1 MPSGVRSYF
10 VQYRNA
16 QMRSR
21 RLTIGKH
28 GVVTADVARGK
39 AWRILSEVKD
49 GKDPAADRRTFRR
62 APTVNELLDRYVAEH
77 VDNEKRKRPHRAS
90 TRVEIKRLVE
100 CHIRPKL
107 GKHKVVAV
115 TRQDI
120 AKVHRELAN
129 TPRQANFVLAVC
141 SKVFNL
147 AEAWEM
153 RAQHTNPCTKIERYA
168 ENVRDRSLST
178 EELGRLGATLRQ
190 AETEGLSWNVNTKI
204 ATAKH
209 LPKPENRRTLYSRIT
224 TAAIELLLFTG
235 CRLSE
240 VLNLQWDQVK
250 LDKGTIELAET
261 KAGKPQVV
269 PINAA
274 AHQVLKQLQKTKASP
289 WVLPSSLDADR
300 PLSKSAIEN
309 AWQRIRTAAKLA
321 DVRLHDLRHTVGT
334 YAGQQFRANAFAVRD
349 LLRHKDLATSG
360 RYVHRDDD
368 PVRSLSEQVGKR
380 IAAGLA
386 GRKGGEVVPLKR
398 KA

>member
-62 APTVNELLDRYVAEH
+62 APTVNELLHRYVAEH

-178 EELGRLGATLRQ
+178 EELG
-190 AETEGLSWNVNTKI
+190 
-204 ATAKH
+204 
-209 LPKPENRRTLYSRIT
+209 PRRH
-224 TAAIELLLFTG
+224 
-235 CRLSE
+235 
-240 VLNLQWDQVK
+240 
-250 LDKGTIELAET
+250 
-261 KAGKPQVV
+261 P
-269 PINAA
+269 
-274 AHQVLKQLQKTKASP
+274 
-289 WVLPSSLDADR
+289 
-300 PLSKSAIEN
+300 
-309 AWQRIRTAAKLA
+309 
-321 DVRLHDLRHTVGT
+321 
-334 YAGQQFRANAFAVRD
+334 
-349 LLRHKDLATSG
+349 
-360 RYVHRDDD
+360 
-368 PVRSLSEQVGKR
+368 
-380 IAAGLA
+380 AAG
-386 GRKGGEVVPLKR
+386 GN
-398 KA
+398 